1 MAWIF
6 TYVGEFTVNT
16 MEGSIMS
23 TYVVKS
29 GDTLGAIANKYGVKG
44 GYQELAKLNNI
55 SNPNLIHVGQ
65 TLTIPE
71 SGTKTSGSTGGNET
85 KGSAGG
91 GSSIVVGSKVRV
103 TGSHYSTGQ
112 TIPGWVKNNTYTVQ
126 QMGNGKALL
135 KEIVSWVNLSDLNLI
150 SGGGSSSQ
158 QQKNQS
164 APQTDTTPKQSSNNN
179 NNQSAPQSGGS
190 IGVGSRVKITG
201 SHYATGQSIPGWV
214 KNQTYTVQEM
224 GSGKALL
231 KEIVSWVKTSDL
243 ALVSGGTTNSGG
255 NHDSGNNSKQDDNG
269 GKGSSLVSSVYDFGT
284 KNSNA
289 RTSKISKITIHHMAG
304 DLGARSCANMHY
316 NGSASANY
324 YIGSDGAICR
334 GVAENRRAW
343 TSSSGAN
350 DHQAITF
357 EVANNSGAPNWT
369 VSKAAYNSMIRLCR
383 DICSRYGISPHF
395 DGSPSASL
403 TAHYMFAS
411 TACPGPYLTERLKNG
426 TIEKDI
432 KG

>member
-1 MAWIF
+1 
-6 TYVGEFTVNT
+6 
-16 MEGSIMS
+16 MS

-29 GDTLGAIANKYGVKG
+29 GDTLGAIANKYNVKG

-55 SNPNLIHVGQ
+55 SNPNLIQVGQ
-65 TLTIPE
+65 KLTIPD
-71 SGTKTSGSTGGNET
+71 SGTKTSGSTGGSTET
-85 KGSAGG
+85 KGSTG
-91 GSSIVVGSKVRV
+91 GSSIVVGSKVKV
-103 TGSHYSTGQ
+103 TGSRYSTGQ

-126 QMGNGKALL
+126 EMGNGKALL
-135 KEIVSWVNLSDLNLI
+135 KEIVSWVNLSDLNLV
-150 SGGGSSSQ
+150 SGGGTAAQ
-158 QQKNQS
+158 QQQS
-164 APQTDTTPKQSSNNN
+164 QSSAKTNDAPQQSNSNNN
-179 NNQSAPQSGGS
+179 SNQSNTQSGGS

-201 SHYATGQSIPGWV
+201 SQYATGQTIPGWV
-214 KNQTYTVQEM
+214 KNQTYTVSEM

-231 KEIVSWVKTSDL
+231 KEIVSWVRTSDL
-243 ALVSGGTTNSGG
+243 VLVSGGTTNSGG
-255 NHDSGNNSKQDDNG
+255 NHDGGNNSKQDDNG

-284 KNSNA
+284 KNSNP
-289 RTSKISKITIHHMAG
+289 RNSKISKITIHHMAG
-304 DLGARSCANMHY
+304 NLGARSCANMHY
-316 NGSASANY
+316 NGKASANY

-357 EVANNSGAPNWT
+357 EVANNSGEPYWT
-369 VSKAAYNSMIRLCR
+369 ISDAAYNSMIALCR

-395 DGSPSASL
+395 DGTSAGSL

-411 TACPGPYLTERLKNG
+411 TACPGPYIKERLKNG

-432 KG
+432 KGS